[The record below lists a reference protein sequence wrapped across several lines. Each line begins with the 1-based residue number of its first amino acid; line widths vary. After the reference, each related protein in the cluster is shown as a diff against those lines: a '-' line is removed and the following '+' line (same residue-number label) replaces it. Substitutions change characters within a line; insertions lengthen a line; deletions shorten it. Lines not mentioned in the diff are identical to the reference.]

1 MSGTRYFPVAAKRR
15 DTMRDTAT
23 VTVMALV
30 SGLVVVGRYA
40 PWPLSAD
47 IFGGM
52 TDLALTEVRIV
63 AQFYPEAAD
72 GDHGK
77 HEQDDVQPAI

>member
-1 MSGTRYFPVAAKRR
+1 
-15 DTMRDTAT
+15 
-23 VTVMALV
+23 
-30 SGLVVVGRYA
+30 
-40 PWPLSAD
+40 
-47 IFGGM
+47 M